1 MVTYVLSHQC
11 RTQEIS
17 VKFASRFLFLSLFV
31 LAFSTSQAFANSIPI
46 QNFSFETTNP
56 LNIPCGPGC
65 AYNNGP
71 IPGWTT
77 TGGQQG
83 TWQPSSAYFTSIP
96 DGSLIAYS
104 NGGTISQTLTSS
116 LAANTDYT
124 LTVAVGNR
132 LDAIVNNFATIYMI
146 QLFAGNTL
154 LNSITGSNTTIPLGT
169 FLDVSFNYMSGVT
182 FPSGNLSIVLSS
194 IGPQSDFD
202 NVRLT
207 ANAVSVP
214 EPGTL
219 ALLAAGLGLMLLAF
233 RRLNPLAQPLPAR
246 QGTTSVVP

>member
-1 MVTYVLSHQC
+1 LKYVSLFLFVCILVLSC
-11 RTQEIS
+11 
-17 VKFASRFLFLSLFV
+17 FA
-31 LAFSTSQAFANSIPI
+31 TPAFANSIPI

-56 LNIPCGPGC
+56 LNISCGAGC

-83 TWQPSSAYFTSIP
+83 TWQPSSAYFTSVP
-96 DGSLIAYS
+96 DGSLVAFS
-104 NGGTISQTLTSS
+104 NGGTISQTLSDS
-116 LAANTDYT
+116 LLANTLYT

-132 LDAIVNNFATIYMI
+132 LDTVTGGFATTYII

-169 FLDVSFNYMSGVT
+169 FMDVSFNYLSGNT
-182 FPSGNLSIVLSS
+182 LPSGNLSIVLSS
-194 IGPQSDFD
+194 VGPQSDFD

-207 ANAVSVP
+207 ATSAATSVS
-214 EPGTL
+214 EPGSLT
-219 ALLAAGLGLMLLAF
+219 LLAAGLGLALFVF
-233 RRLNPLAQPLPAR
+233 RRR
-246 QGTTSVVP
+246 